1 MFRMLVL
8 LEVTQIRQK
17 RIREIQIEQDCT
29 LEQTKKTVS
38 FYFIFVQKMIY
49 RFLTLIEFDG
59 IFNLFD

>member
-38 FYFIFVQKMIY
+38 FYFIFVQKMIH